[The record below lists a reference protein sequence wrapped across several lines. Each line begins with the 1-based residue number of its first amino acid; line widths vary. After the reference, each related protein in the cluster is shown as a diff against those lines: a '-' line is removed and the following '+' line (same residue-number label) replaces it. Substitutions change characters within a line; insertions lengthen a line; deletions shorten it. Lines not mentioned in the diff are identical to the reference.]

1 MRYHWSVVLQ
11 FICESY
17 LEGKSI
23 MQPHNAT
30 RKKDRSCSNITFV
43 VPSLREESV
52 YQWKNPVHSLAPLPY
67 MVMLWNL
74 FTGF

>member
-23 MQPHNAT
+23 MQLGT
-30 RKKDRSCSNITFV
+30 KTEI
-43 VPSLREESV
+43 VPTL
-52 YQWKNPVHSLAPLPY
+52 LL
-67 MVMLWNL
+67 
-74 FTGF
+74 